1 MKEEEQA
8 ALLELE
14 QGVRQMVVAKMHLSE
29 QGASWATPI
38 LVKLDA
44 LRATSPAPAPPVV
57 PGLERPGSGVLNVF
71 TVGPDSPRGRVLTW
85 ALNECAR
92 VNALPSRVNPRMYW
106 DKAAPG
112 VVLSAAEIAQ
122 KSWCGGFCLCAV
134 KEAGF
139 GARTRWDFFGKGFG
153 SAIFVTSS
161 PEPGDIAY
169 FDQPNQHYALIEAV
183 SDDMLWLINGNS
195 RGKGIARNVV
205 KRSSATCYS
214 IERML
219 ADPFTKGTP

>member
-14 QGVRQMVVAKMHLSE
+14 QGLRGMVISGVMSGGA
-29 QGASWATPI
+29 ASWATAI
-38 LVKLDA
+38 FVKLDE
-44 LRATSPAPAPPVV
+44 LRAAPPAPPLAVV

-92 VNALPSRVNPRMYW
+92 VNALTSRVNPRMYW

-205 KRSSATCYS
+205 KRSSASCYS